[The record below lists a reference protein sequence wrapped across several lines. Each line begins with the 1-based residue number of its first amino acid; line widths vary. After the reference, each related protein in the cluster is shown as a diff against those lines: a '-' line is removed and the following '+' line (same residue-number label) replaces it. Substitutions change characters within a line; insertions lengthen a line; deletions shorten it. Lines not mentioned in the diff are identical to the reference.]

1 MANFNVDIK
10 KELVRAEGAGFQLQ
24 DQHNAVNMGTDIR
37 PELLTALMGGANLV
51 NKVYGQTSVFQYDE
65 TKYTPQLVNGKRFDE
80 RGKDIG
86 KDKAVT
92 RYYEIGSKGIRLNVA
107 PEDYDGR
114 SKPGTNELL
123 TEADV
128 LADQIMKAQEAFV
141 LETELEYGQLLT
153 AGTNRTAGGPAASY
167 DFHQD
172 ILGSARAAA
181 TTIDFA
187 STTVDPHEVVRK
199 QKNLLANKLA
209 KYGLS
214 ADGYMVIAG
223 ENFMDAAYEAEKLE
237 SLGRPLR
244 STLDLASQAV
254 PTIDS
259 NGYRFDNF
267 LSELSGVEYVRY
279 GSNIIAGEKII
290 GDNDAYMIPL
300 ISGEGMVKEV
310 YAPAKVRGIV
320 NTQAMGMYSWFYTD
334 DFAGVTGFYEQNKL
348 TALVRPD
355 LIVDLNVA

>member
-1 MANFNVDIK
+1 MTDFNVDIK

-37 PELLTALMGGANLV
+37 PELLTALMGGANQV
-51 NKVYGQTSVFQYDE
+51 NKVYGQTHVFQYDE
-65 TKYTPQLVNGKRFDE
+65 TKYTPQLVSGKRFDE
-80 RGKDIG
+80 RGKDIA

-114 SKPGTNELL
+114 RKAGTNEML

-128 LADQIMKAQEAFV
+128 LADQIAKAQEAFM
-141 LETELEYGQLLT
+141 LETELEYAQLLT
-153 AGTNRTAGGPAASY
+153 VGTNRTSGGPAAVY
-167 DFHQD
+167 DFHND
-172 ILGSARAAA
+172 ILGSSRAAA
-181 TTIDFA
+181 ITIDFA
-187 STTVDPHEVVRK
+187 STVDPHEVVRK

-209 KYGLS
+209 KYGLR
-214 ADGYMVIAG
+214 AAGYMVIAG
-223 ENFMDAAYEAEKLE
+223 DSFMDAAYEAEKLE
-237 SLGRPLR
+237 SLGRPLK

-267 LSELSGVEYVRY
+267 LSELSGVEFVRY
-279 GSNIIAGEKII
+279 GSEII
-290 GDNDAYMIPL
+290 GGTKLIGDKAAYMIPL
-300 ISGEGMVKEV
+300 IVGEGMVKEV

-320 NTQAMGMYSWFYTD
+320 NTQAREMYSWFYTD
-334 DFAGVTGFYEQNKL
+334 DFSGVTGFYEQNRL

-355 LIVDLNVA
+355 LIVNLDIA